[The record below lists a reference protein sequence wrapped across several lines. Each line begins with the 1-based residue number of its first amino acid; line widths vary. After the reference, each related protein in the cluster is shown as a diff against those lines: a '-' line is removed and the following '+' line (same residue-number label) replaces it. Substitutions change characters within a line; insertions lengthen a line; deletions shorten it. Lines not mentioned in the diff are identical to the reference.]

1 MGIEAYNEMNPYSS
15 YIYECCCGERYRNV
29 AAAAV
34 CKKCRNY
41 SVWGYTKYV
50 INIKTDEV
58 VYGTMPTDE
67 EYRVQAAAAEERW
80 AEEQAAWQQERWRRI
95 CTRAY
100 EPKRLGARRPRHG
113 QQPGHGPR
121 PLAGGRGRRLGG
133 AAHDGAAH
141 DTTGAPDADD
151 AGGG

>member
-1 MGIEAYNEMNPYSS
+1 MGIETYNEMNPYSS

-67 EYRVQAAAAEERW
+67 EYATAAAAAEERW
-80 AEEQAAWQQERWRRI
+80 AEEQAAWQQQQEEDERQWWLQRDEVMK
-95 CTRAY
+95 ALA
-100 EPKRLGARRPRHG
+100 EEEEDRLYDIQDKMSGNV
-113 QQPGHGPR
+113 
-121 PLAGGRGRRLGG
+121 
-133 AAHDGAAH
+133 
-141 DTTGAPDADD
+141 
-151 AGGG
+151 